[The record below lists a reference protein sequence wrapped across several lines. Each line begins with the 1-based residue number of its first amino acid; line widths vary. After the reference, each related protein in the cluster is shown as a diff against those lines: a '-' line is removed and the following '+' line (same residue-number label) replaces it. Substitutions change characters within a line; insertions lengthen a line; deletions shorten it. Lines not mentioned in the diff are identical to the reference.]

1 MSKKEELPFQF
12 YLTDVSAKKKH
23 LRRSLCSEDYIRL
36 LYFLTYYGER
46 DKEPW
51 VTILKIA
58 EQYNESRTIT
68 RFSELSRIAA
78 VIPEEALPPRYE
90 SVVKELR
97 GKRNAEE
104 DRGRL

>member
-1 MSKKEELPFQF
+1 MSRKEELPFQF
-12 YLTDVSAKKKH
+12 YLTDVSTKKKH

-51 VTILKIA
+51 ATILKIA
-58 EQYNESRTIT
+58 EQYNESKTIT

-78 VIPEEALPPRYE
+78 VIPEENIP
-90 SVVKELR
+90 
-97 GKRNAEE
+97 KRIEAKMGVLGGRKDAEE
-104 DRGRL
+104 GRGRL

>member
-1 MSKKEELPFQF
+1 MSRKEELPFQF
-12 YLTDVSAKKKH
+12 YLTDVSSKKRH
-23 LRRSLCSEDYIRL
+23 LRRSLCSEEYIRL

-51 VTILKIA
+51 ATILKLA
-58 EQYNESRTIT
+58 EQYNESKTIT

-78 VIPEEALPPRYE
+78 VIPEENIPKRIEPKMGVLGG
-90 SVVKELR
+90 V
-97 GKRNAEE
+97 RNAEK